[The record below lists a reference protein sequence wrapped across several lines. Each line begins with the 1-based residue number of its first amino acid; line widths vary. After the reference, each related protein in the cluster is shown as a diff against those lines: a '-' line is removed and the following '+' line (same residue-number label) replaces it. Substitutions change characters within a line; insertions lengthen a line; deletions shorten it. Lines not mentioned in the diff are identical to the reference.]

1 MSTKYW
7 QTLGQLNETDAAIEI
22 SKNEFQESL
31 PAASELAKESF
42 VNAPASRRDF
52 LKYLGFSTAAAT
64 LAASCEMP
72 VRESVPFMYKP
83 DNVMPGIANYF
94 ASTYVSGDEAMP
106 IVVKVREGRPIKIE
120 GNDASTLTNGGTS
133 SRAQASVLNLYD
145 SQKLRHPIQ
154 KVDKGFV
161 EIADMKLIDADI
173 TKALATGK
181 VALLTSSITS
191 PTSLEVIAAFKG
203 KYPSATHVVYAPV
216 SYHGILSANE
226 ASFGKR
232 AVPQYMFENA
242 KVIVSISAD
251 FLGSW
256 VAPSLFAK
264 GYSKTRKLKK
274 ASPEMSK
281 HFQFESMLSL
291 TGANADE
298 RYTMRPSETGAVVMS
313 LYNAVSGGAATIK
326 DEKLVAGIKAAADML
341 KAAGG
346 NALVVCGSNN
356 PSIQIVV
363 NAINNAIGAYGKT
376 INWGSTINTI
386 QANDASMEALV
397 KEMNAGAISAII
409 MQDVNPAYNYYNAEA
424 FKTGLAK
431 VPTSI
436 SFADRE
442 DETSTNC
449 KYIIPD
455 GHFLESWGDAEPV
468 SGYVSLIQPT
478 INRLF
483 KSRSWETS
491 LLKWSGYDTDYETY
505 WKNKWLAKA
514 GGQTNLDKLL
524 EKGIIETVAP
534 VAGGSFNAGAL
545 GAATAAINAM
555 VIGDKDEVVL
565 YTKAGMGDGK
575 MANNPWLQ
583 ELPDAITKAAWDN
596 YAVISFAKA
605 KELGIKVDDI
615 YETLPAKPEI
625 SVTVN
630 GVPLKLAAMVVPGMQ
645 SNTIA
650 VALGYG
656 RDAKAGIAAT
666 DAGKNA
672 YPWVTFDGSAYHYS
686 AVATEVK
693 KTGSTYDIAQNQSH
707 GYYEDRI
714 EVVREVTF
722 DEYKKNPNI
731 IFDERAEEFKL
742 VLEGGDDPNLTN
754 EQAIKDFRVKGTIY
768 PDDFERP
775 GAKWGMSIDLN
786 SCFGCGACVVAC
798 SAENNVSVV
807 GKKEMMRGHEMHW
820 LRIDRY
826 FASAKNDNDLDNV
839 DVVFMPMMCQH
850 CDNAPCENV
859 CPVAATN
866 HSSEGLNQM
875 TYNRCIG
882 TRYCANNCPYKVRR
896 FNWADYAGAD
906 SFKDNQIGHVSEA
919 TLAMNDELTRMVLNP
934 DVTVRS
940 RGVIEKCSFCV
951 QRLQA
956 GKLTAKKEG
965 RKLKGDEVKTAC
977 QSACP
982 SEAIVFG
989 NVNDA
994 ESTIYNIRE
1003 NESKNRLY
1011 YALEQLHVLPNV
1023 NYLAK
1028 VRNKASI
1035 VGVKH
1040 EAHGASH
1047 GEGHGGAATHDAGGK
1062 TESHGAG
1069 AHDASPA
1076 NGGTTEHKTGH

>member
-1 MSTKYW
+1 MAKKYW
-7 QTLGQLNETDAAIEI
+7 QTLGQLNDSETTVAIA
-22 SKNEFQESL
+22 KNEFQETL
-31 PAASELAKESF
+31 PAASDLANESF
-42 VNAPASRRDF
+42 INAPASRRDF

-64 LAASCEMP
+64 LAASCDIP
-72 VRESVPFMYKP
+72 VKKSIPFMNKP
-83 DNVMPGIANYF
+83 DNVTPGVANYF
-94 ASTYVSGDEAMP
+94 ATTYVSGDEAMP
-106 IVVKVREGRPIKIE
+106 IIVRVREGRPVKIE
-120 GNDASTLTNGGTS
+120 GNEASTLTKGGTS

-145 SQKLRHPIQ
+145 SQKLRHPVQ
-154 KVDKGFV
+154 KNGEAFTEV
-161 EIADMKLIDADI
+161 ADLKSIDAAI
-173 TKALATGK
+173 STGLAAGKIAL
-181 VALLTSSITS
+181 VTSAITS
-191 PTSLEVIAAFKG
+191 PTSLEVIAAFKA
-203 KYPSATHVVYAPV
+203 KYPTVNHVVYAPI
-216 SYHGILSANE
+216 SYHGLLTANE
-226 ASFGKR
+226 QTFGKR

-264 GYSKTRKLKK
+264 GYGQTRKLKK
-274 ASPEMSK
+274 QNPDMSK

-298 RYTMRPSETGAVVMS
+298 RFTMRPSETGAVARS
-313 LYNAVSGGAATIK
+313 LYNAITGATPTTK
-326 DEKLVAGIKAAADML
+326 DEKLNKGIIAAAAAL
-341 KAAGG
+341 KAANG

-356 PSIQIVV
+356 PSVQVIV

-376 INWGSTINTI
+376 INWGSTINNV

-397 KEMNAGAISAII
+397 KDMNAGAYSAII
-409 MQDVNPAYNYYNAEA
+409 MHDVNPAYDYYNAAA
-424 FKTGLAK
+424 FTTGLVK
-431 VPTSI
+431 VATSV

-442 DETSTNC
+442 DETSSNC

-455 GHFLESWGDAEPV
+455 SHFLESWGDAEPV
-468 SGYVSLIQPT
+468 TGYVSLIQPT

-505 WKNKWLAKA
+505 WKNKWVAKL
-514 GGQTNLDKLL
+514 GSQSNLDKTL
-524 EKGIIETVAP
+524 EKGIIENVPAITGA
-534 VAGGSFNAGAL
+534 AFNANAL
-545 GAATAAINAM
+545 SAATTAVDAM
-555 VIGDKDEVVL
+555 PIGTKDEVVL
-565 YTKAGMGDGK
+565 YTKAGIGDGK

-583 ELPDAITKAAWDN
+583 ELPDGITKAAWDN

-615 YETLPAKPEI
+615 YETLPAKPEL
-625 SVTVN
+625 SVNVN
-630 GVPLKLAAMVVPGMQ
+630 GKELKLAALVVPGMQ

-656 RDAKAGIAAT
+656 RDAKIGKAAAG
-666 DAGKNA
+666 AGKNA
-672 YPWVTFDGSAYHYS
+672 YPMVTFDGNAFKYEAEITS
-686 AVATEVK
+686 VT
-693 KTGSTYDIAQNQSH
+693 KTGKTYDIAQNQSH
-707 GYYEDRI
+707 GYYEDRM
-714 EVVREVTF
+714 EVVREVTL
-722 DEYKKNPNI
+722 DEYKKDTNI

-742 VLEGGDDPNLTN
+742 VLEGGHEMTN

-768 PDDFERP
+768 PDDYERP

-826 FASAKNDNDLDNV
+826 FAAAKNDDDLDNV

-896 FNWADYAGAD
+896 FNWADYTGAD
-906 SFKDNQIGHVSEA
+906 SFKENQIDHVSEA

-1028 VRNKASI
+1028 VRNKAAI
-1035 VGVKH
+1035 VGVVHEKH
-1040 EAHGASH
+1040 EGNHDAHGGAEGH
-1047 GEGHGGAATHDAGGK
+1047 EAGKTHEAGGEGHGEVDKQKAEAAH
-1062 TESHGAG
+1062 
-1069 AHDASPA
+1069 
-1076 NGGTTEHKTGH
+1076 NGH